1 VGLVSPRRG
10 GLRDLQADFFV
21 LRTPLLAL
29 PYVLG
34 WTEETRA
41 LAACGD
47 DDTQLEAAL
56 ADDRARLRDRLAE
69 LVADDQIVDGLE
81 LASPDLADAVFRR
94 RVDPGTKRGRSAE
107 QSLVR
112 YVTRLASRPDLFGLA
127 GGYLVGRFTDHALLA
142 LGPRSELEVRVGL
155 DSGLLQDVLRQAAQR
170 AADSQTLAVRR
181 NPDLYRIGGRFR
193 VATRKLGT
201 PHHRL
206 VEIRPTSAIEQALD
220 AAGECASVRSLV
232 ASLQASGRS
241 PDDAEQ
247 LVKRLISNGLLV
259 PVARISVTGR
269 DPTIQAIEALES
281 LPEGT
286 SGAEAIRRASAA
298 VSAAPRIGG
307 ELIAT
312 VSGIIASTGVEV
324 NRRRCL
330 QVNARRTGN
339 VQLPRRV
346 LHEMGRCIDLL
357 VGMTP
362 AGQDE
367 LAPFRD
373 AFERRFGTRRIPLLE
388 ALDPDY
394 GVRLEPAPGV
404 HTGSDADR
412 IRRQRVLLE
421 LIERGR
427 SAPGAVVE
435 LGDSDLARLSAQR
448 PAELPRSFAMVAS
461 LIGADAAAVA
471 RGDFQLVEP
480 GIMGSSGVRLL
491 GRLCRGDPELEANV
505 REHLRREAALES
517 NAILAEV
524 SVAPETDAGLNV
536 TQRPVLRDWEIE
548 YGGASGAPP
557 ARRLE
562 PSDLLVS
569 VENGEV
575 VLHSARLERRV
586 IPSCSTAMN
595 PLWVSLPAARLLL
608 SIAYQRVTG
617 FLGWGWGELGDAP
630 ALPRVIHGRT
640 IFCLRRWNVSAGE
653 FANVA
658 GGTDAPGFRRLQEW
672 RIGRGLPRTV
682 AFDHPKSRLLVDF
695 GNVLSVDA
703 FLAAVQSLDMLRFVE
718 VAAAEQSPVQG
729 PDGHYAHELIVPFT
743 LGRPTARPEQR
754 TRRPSRHVSA
764 SQRRFEPGT
773 DWLYANLYGSI
784 SAADR
789 VLVDYLAPLVAA
801 LRESDLIDRWFFVRY
816 ADPAAHLRVRF
827 HGRPGDLLGDVLP
840 ALSDATAPALA
851 KGLLYRISLDTYE
864 REVER
869 YGGSQGV
876 ELMEQAAEADS
887 EAVIELLG
895 HPVSAVQ
902 RRHLTVASLAALYAD
917 AALPIDMRH
926 QCCVRLRASWAPGS
940 DESLGALL
948 GAGERSERA
957 DVARTVA
964 GLQHADAE
972 PTVVA
977 LRNRSRDLR
986 PILGRLRALDGQG
999 VLERP
1004 FDDVMCS
1011 LAHMGV
1017 NRLLRRGGNHDELR
1031 VHDALARLYEARIAR
1046 DGLRQKSLAA
1056 KTDRDLFGERPK
1068 AEVR

>member
-1 VGLVSPRRG
+1 VGLLSSRRP
-10 GLRDLQADFFV
+10 GLRDLRADFFV

-29 PYVLG
+29 NSASRWAEG
-34 WTEETRA
+34 TGA

-47 DDTQLEAAL
+47 DDTRLQAAL
-56 ADDRARLRDRLAE
+56 ADDRTLLRTRLAE
-69 LVADDQIVDGLE
+69 SVADDQIVDGLE

-94 RVDPGTKRGRSAE
+94 RVDPSTKRGRSAE

-112 YVTRLASRPDLFGLA
+112 YVTRLASRPDLFGVA
-127 GGYLVGRFTDHALLA
+127 GGYLVGRFTDHAQLA
-142 LGPRSELEVRVGL
+142 LGPRSELEVWVGL
-155 DSGLLQDVLRQAAQR
+155 DSGLLQDILRR
-170 AADSQTLAVRR
+170 AAHDSAESQTLAVRR
-181 NPDLYRIGGRFR
+181 NPDLYRVGGRFR
-193 VATRKLGT
+193 VATRRLGT

-206 VEIRPTSAIEQALD
+206 VEIRPTSAIEWALE
-220 AAGECASVRSLV
+220 AAGDCASVRSLV
-232 ASLQASGRS
+232 ESLQASGTP

-247 LVKRLISNGLLV
+247 LLKRLIRNGLLV

-281 LPEGT
+281 LPRGK
-286 SGAEAIRRASAA
+286 SGAGAIRRAATA
-298 VSAAPRIGG
+298 ISAAPRIGG
-307 ELIAT
+307 DLIAT
-312 VSGIIASTGVEV
+312 VSSIIGSTGVEV

-346 LHEMGRCIDLL
+346 LNEMGRCIDLL
-357 VGMTP
+357 VGITP
-362 AGQDE
+362 PGQDE
-367 LAPFRD
+367 LPPFRD
-373 AFERRFGTRRIPLLE
+373 AFGRRFGTRRVPLLE

-394 GVRLEPAPGV
+394 GVRLEPAPGAP
-404 HTGSDADR
+404 TASDADR

-421 LIERGR
+421 LIERGK
-427 SAPGAVVE
+427 SAPGVVVE
-435 LGDSDLARLSAQR
+435 LGDSDLTRLAPDR

-461 LIGADAAAVA
+461 LIGADAAALET
-471 RGDFQLVEP
+471 GDFQLVEP
-480 GIMGSSGVRLL
+480 AIVGPSGARLL

-517 NAILAEV
+517 DAILAEV
-524 SVAPETDAGLNV
+524 SIAPETDAGLNV

-557 ARRLE
+557 DRRLE

-569 VENGEV
+569 VENSEV

-595 PLWVSLPAARLLL
+595 PQWVSLPAARLLL
-608 SIAYQRVTG
+608 SIEYQRVTG
-617 FLGWGWGELGDAP
+617 FLAWGWGELADAP

-640 IFCLRRWNVSAGE
+640 ILCLRRWNVSADE
-653 FANVA
+653 FADVA
-658 GGTDAPGFRRLQEW
+658 GGTDAAGFRRLQEW
-672 RIGRGLPRTV
+672 RIGRGLPRMV

-703 FLAAVQSLDMLRFVE
+703 FLAAVQSLDILRFVE
-718 VAAAEQSPVQG
+718 VAAPEQSPVQG

-743 LGRPTARPEQR
+743 LGRPTAPPEQP
-754 TRRPSRHVSA
+754 TRRPSRHASE

-773 DWLYANLYGSI
+773 EWLYANLYGSI

-801 LRESDLIDRWFFVRY
+801 LRESRLIDRWFFVRY

-840 ALSDATAPALA
+840 AFSEATAPALA
-851 KGLLYRISLDTYE
+851 EGLLYRISLDTYE

-869 YGGSQGV
+869 YGGCEGV
-876 ELMEQAAEADS
+876 ELMEQAAEVDS
-887 EAVIELLG
+887 DAVIELLG
-895 HPVSAVQ
+895 HPVTAVQ

-917 AALPIDMRH
+917 ASLPIGLRH
-926 QCCVRLRASWAPGS
+926 QCCVRLRATWAPGGG
-940 DESLGALL
+940 ESLGALL

-964 GLQHADAE
+964 ALRDADAK
-972 PTVVA
+972 PPVVA
-977 LRNRSRDLR
+977 LRNRSRGLR
-986 PILGRLRALDGQG
+986 PILGRLRAIDEQG
-999 VLERP
+999 ILERP

-1046 DGLRQKSLAA
+1046 DGARQKSLAA
-1056 KTDRDLFGERPK
+1056 KTDRDRFGERPK